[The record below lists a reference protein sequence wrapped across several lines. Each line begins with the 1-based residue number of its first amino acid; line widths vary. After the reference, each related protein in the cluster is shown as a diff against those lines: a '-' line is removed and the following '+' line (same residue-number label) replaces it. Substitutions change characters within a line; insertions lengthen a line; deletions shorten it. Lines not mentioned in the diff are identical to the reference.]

1 MKPRTVKHVE
11 FTPAQAEAVKD
22 ILRKQT
28 MVALNAD
35 QLAVIDAAHIAY
47 TKATG
52 VLVSRSKFIKIACF
66 AYSQRKSK

>member
-1 MKPRTVKHVE
+1 MKPAPTTLPR
-11 FTPAQAEAVKD
+11 AQK
-22 ILRKQT
+22 

-52 VLVSRSKFIKIACF
+52 ALVSRSKFIKIACF
-66 AYSQRKSK
+66 AYTQKNKGQS